1 MLFIHISLQDG
12 FLIIHVKE
20 DYDSLLEL
28 IFKTEFLIL
37 LNKKYVEETGH
48 ILNIRFS
55 NK

>member
-1 MLFIHISLQDG
+1 MNILLQDG

-28 IFKTEFLIL
+28 IFKTEFLI
-37 LNKKYVEETGH
+37 NISKRYVEETGH
-48 ILNIRFS
+48 ILNIKFS